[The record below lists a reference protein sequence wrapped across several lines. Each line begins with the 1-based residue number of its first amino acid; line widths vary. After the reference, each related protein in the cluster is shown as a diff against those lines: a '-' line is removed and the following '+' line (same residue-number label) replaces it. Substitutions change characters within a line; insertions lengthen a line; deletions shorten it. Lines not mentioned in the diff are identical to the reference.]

1 MEETFAN
8 GENIHII
15 EKSYTKQ
22 RNHTQ
27 NREIIHK
34 SKIYKNGEN
43 SHKMEKTDTKWR
55 KQTQNGENRH
65 QLEIDIKSDFR
76 SRDFEQFQA
85 PTLTKC

>member
-8 GENIHII
+8 GENIHKI
-15 EKSYTKQ
+15 EKSYT
-22 RNHTQ
+22 
-27 NREIIHK
+27 K

-76 SRDFEQFQA
+76 SRDFEQF
-85 PTLTKC
+85 